1 MSGYILIMLWIG
13 LAGILLSSESFY
25 RIESLNGN
33 GNNVYR
39 LRPIYAFLVFLP
51 LIIWCGY
58 RGYIGDTGAYMRG
71 FASMPS
77 DFSGISEYFGGLTKD
92 KGFYLGSA
100 LIKCIIGNNVNL
112 YFIILALIQSYFLIK
127 IYRKY
132 SINFVISFF
141 LFIASTDYISWM
153 FNGIRQFVAVTI
165 VFGCFDF
172 ILSKKY
178 FFAIIGILIAS
189 LFHGTALIFI
199 PFVFICQG
207 EAWNKK
213 TVIFI
218 FVTALIIAFI
228 GEFTNLLDN
237 ILQDTQYKNVVS
249 DWQSWSDDGTNPLR
263 VLVYS
268 VPTIIS
274 LLFYKQIKLNENK
287 VINICVN
294 MSIVS
299 SILYILSIFTSG
311 IFIGR
316 LPIYFSLYS
325 YILLPWELN
334 NLFDF
339 KSKKI
344 LYILMY
350 IFYTIFYLYSLSGLN
365 LL

>member
-25 RIESLNGN
+25 RLESLNGN

-153 FNGIRQFVAVTI
+153 FNGIRQFTAVAI
-165 VFGCFDF
+165 VFGCFEL
-172 ILSKKY
+172 ILKKKY
-178 FFAIIGILIAS
+178 VPTIIIILLAS
-189 LFHGTALIFI
+189 QIHGTALIVLPFI
-199 PFVFICQG
+199 FICQG
-207 EAWNKK
+207 KAWNKK
-213 TVIFI
+213 TVMFLFFI
-218 FVTALIIAFI
+218 ILGVSFI
-228 GEFTNLLDN
+228 GSFTN
-237 ILQDTQYKNVVS
+237 ILNSMLEDTQYENVVS
-249 DWQSWSDDGTNPLR
+249 DWQSWEDDGTNLFR

-268 VPTIIS
+268 IPAIIS
-274 LLFYKQIKLNENK
+274 WVYRKKILEHDSP
-287 VINICVN
+287 VINLCVN

-299 SILYILSIFTSG
+299 AGFYIISMFTSG

-316 LPIYFSLYS
+316 IPIYFSLYS
-325 YILLPWELN
+325 YILLPWEIKE
-334 NLFDF
+334 LFE
-339 KSKKI
+339 KKTSSVVMFLMI
-344 LYILMY
+344 VCYIM
-350 IFYTIFYLYSLSGLN
+350 FYLYSLIQMGLV
-365 LL
+365 